1 MAHANAAAGEKRIE
15 PACHSTISLKN
26 DFEPIFTTI
35 LWPRPKHPPAKIRRH
50 FVMLDILAAEI
61 MPDTWR

>member
-1 MAHANAAAGEKRIE
+1 MAQPNGAAVEKCIE
-15 PACHSTISLKN
+15 PACHSTISLNN

-35 LWPRPKHPPAKIRRH
+35 LWPRLKHPPAKIRRH
-50 FVMLDILAAEI
+50 FVMLDNLAAEI